1 MKFITF
7 IAARGEAE
15 AFGKWILKSFAPG
28 FASQSAGCSV
38 NLVASGET
46 RSEWDVILEIWSD
59 SADILLLL
67 DAPEIRQK
75 LRRIASYR
83 VLEAIE
89 KDDGVQRARPT
100 PGIKLVAAWI
110 GRDDVAREDLRR
122 HWDEHVPLANRIH
135 IGVRRYVRNWVT
147 ALASAPT
154 PFPPPYQGF
163 AFQYFDSQADL
174 IERSFDRPESV
185 QIIADDVADFISSH
199 EVLLTT
205 EYLFKAP

>member
-1 MKFITF
+1 M
-7 IAARGEAE
+7 
-15 AFGKWILKSFAPG
+15 
-28 FASQSAGCSV
+28 
-38 NLVASGET
+38 
-46 RSEWDVILEIWSD
+46 
-59 SADILLLL
+59 
-67 DAPEIRQK
+67 
-75 LRRIASYR
+75 
-83 VLEAIE
+83 
-89 KDDGVQRARPT
+89 QRARPT

-205 EYLFKAP
+205 EYLAQGALTNMPISSVLLL